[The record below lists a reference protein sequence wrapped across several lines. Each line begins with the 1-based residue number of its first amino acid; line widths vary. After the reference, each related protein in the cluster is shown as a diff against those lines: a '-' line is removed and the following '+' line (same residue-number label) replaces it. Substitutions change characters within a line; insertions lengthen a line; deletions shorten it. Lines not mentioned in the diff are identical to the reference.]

1 MKIKNIVLAIMFTFV
16 NIVNLFGSGI
26 KPNKTIT
33 TTNSI
38 TYYDHQLVDS
48 WYTDATNILYV
59 PHFNPQVGQLSS
71 TKVYLRLNITNK
83 FAFENRQDV
92 SFANP
97 DFIGTIWVTNTV
109 TFGGV
114 EVLTMNVTNTFDATG
129 FDGVVDYAGT
139 SGFTTTNILNKT
151 VVFDVPPQ
159 DVVGYSVWQ
168 AVNQSSAR
176 SWARMYTGNLQ
187 YAVMT
192 TAGVDI
198 WVVYTYTN
206 QYQCPNC
213 EDCDKDKDSD
223 KDSDKDRDKPVKNKS
238 KK

>member
-1 MKIKNIVLAIMFTFV
+1 VKIRNIVLAIVFTFV
-16 NIVNLFGSGI
+16 NIASLFGNGI
-26 KPNKTIT
+26 KPSKTIT

-59 PHFNPQVGQLSS
+59 PHFNPQIGTLVN
-71 TKVYLRLNITNK
+71 TKVYLKLNITNK
-83 FAFENRQDV
+83 FAFENRD
-92 SFANP
+92 SISYSNP

-109 TFGGV
+109 SFAGV
-114 EVLTMNVTNTFDATG
+114 EVLRMNVTNTFDSTG
-129 FDGVVDYAGT
+129 FDGVVDFAGT
-139 SGFTTTNILNKT
+139 SGFIATNILNKT
-151 VVFDVPPQ
+151 VVFDVHPQ

-168 AVNQSSAR
+168 AVNESSAR
-176 SWARMYTGNLQ
+176 SWARMYTGSLQ

-213 EDCDKDKDSD
+213 EDCDKDNDSD
-223 KDSDKDRDKPVKNKS
+223 KDKDKPVKNKS
-238 KK
+238 KKS